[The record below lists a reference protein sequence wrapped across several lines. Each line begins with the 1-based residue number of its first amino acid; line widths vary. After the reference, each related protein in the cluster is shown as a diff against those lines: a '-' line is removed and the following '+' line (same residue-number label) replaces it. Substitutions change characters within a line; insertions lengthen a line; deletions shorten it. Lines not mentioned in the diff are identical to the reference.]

1 MRILL
6 DEDLDVRLRRHFRGD
21 HQVETVQFR
30 GWKGM
35 KNGELLKAAS
45 ADYDVL
51 VTMDGNLP
59 HQQDLGDFD
68 LAVVILRARSKDL
81 DDLAEL
87 IPEAERLVPSLRPG
101 TFVRVEPPSDQ
112 R

>member
-35 KNGELLKAAS
+35 KNGELLEVAS
-45 ADYDVL
+45 ACIGSAETGLSRGGGVR
-51 VTMDGNLP
+51 
-59 HQQDLGDFD
+59 DFD
-68 LAVVILRARSKDL
+68 LIGTHPQGAAPSSKREASGSAR
-81 DDLAEL
+81 
-87 IPEAERLVPSLRPG
+87 G
-101 TFVRVEPPSDQ
+101 
-112 R
+112 